1 MDSLDFWYLFLGLV
15 WFILFLCLAIDFSYD
30 LVNLLIKNIGYDLLN
45 YDYDISY
52 GLLIYRF
59 IINRWFI
66 DLWLVAYDLAFGPR
80 YLGLNLNM

>member
-1 MDSLDFWYLFLGLV
+1 M
-15 WFILFLCLAIDFSYD
+15 
-30 LVNLLIKNIGYDLLN
+30 N

-66 DLWLVAYDLAFGPR
+66 DLWLVAYDLAFGLLFR
-80 YLGLNLNM
+80 LEFEYAGLNVGKNKFGLNFFIWNMQALTAKINQK